1 MISADTEGI
10 EPYRFATLR
19 QGLVAVVVCAR
30 IYLFSIGFKHHV
42 FYSFAKIRLRPNFH
56 HRIQPFAKGFN
67 PPVILRRAFVGVSRR
82 IGETG
87 R

>member
-1 MISADTEGI
+1 MWFTPWAKAL
-10 EPYRFATLR
+10 PAP
-19 QGLVAVVVCAR
+19 R
-30 IYLFSIGFKHHV
+30 IKTRFKHHV

-82 IGETG
+82 IGEAG